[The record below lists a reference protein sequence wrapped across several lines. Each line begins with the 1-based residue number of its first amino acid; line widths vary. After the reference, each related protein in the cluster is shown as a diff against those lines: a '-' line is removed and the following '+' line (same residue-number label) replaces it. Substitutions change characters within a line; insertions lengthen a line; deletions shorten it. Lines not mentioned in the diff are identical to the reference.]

1 MLYNILHYHYY
12 NFNLFLSFLFLKQD
26 KNINIYLFGKKLDI
40 WNPYYNIKL
49 LSNDGKNIIKITNL
63 NYNRDK
69 KDELIDCF
77 NIEGNEYN
85 GILFNEKFIDGI
97 NNNTNINI
105 EEVKEKDYLNGVLF
119 YKDNVLINRMNQ
131 ISIGDINFFIKK
143 LMNINDNNEINY
155 KINKNIFKRNGYIQL
170 PENYYELQFNNMEI
184 KDQALLEFIYYKLK
198 SLLQK
203 IQKN

>member
-1 MLYNILHYHYY
+1 
-12 NFNLFLSFLFLKQD
+12 
-26 KNINIYLFGKKLDI
+26 
-40 WNPYYNIKL
+40 
-49 LSNDGKNIIKITNL
+49 
-63 NYNRDK
+63 
-69 KDELIDCF
+69 
-77 NIEGNEYN
+77 
-85 GILFNEKFIDGI
+85 
-97 NNNTNINI
+97 
-105 EEVKEKDYLNGVLF
+105 
-119 YKDNVLINRMNQ
+119 MNQ

-184 KDQALLEFIYYKLK
+184 KDQALLGFIYYKLK